1 MRVATCIGDRHI
13 LVKSN
18 KRRVQQHSLHV
29 FCDHA
34 MVRSFNPRFVLVD
47 CGGGRQDEINLF
59 FFVPV
64 QRFTWMH
71 ISIQSK
77 HCKDC
82 FCNSQVSF
90 HCTSY
95 HLDVPSQF
103 KRSWNGKEVGGE
115 GKWHSSFFV
124 IDLGD
129 TATKQSHI
137 WNRFLLTKT
146 ETQKKAPSNFSAY
159 RMQWFI
165 SPAKTS
171 LPFSKQFSHSHLSLF
186 RKHGVMLKKSKYEA
200 SLKKKKRH
208 SRKYYI
214 KICLNCT
221 FRQLRWRCVQIF
233 DGIAAR

>member
-103 KRSWNGKEVGGE
+103 KRSWNGKEVGGGGRE
-115 GKWHSSFFV
+115 SN
-124 IDLGD
+124 I
-129 TATKQSHI
+129 
-137 WNRFLLTKT
+137 
-146 ETQKKAPSNFSAY
+146 APSL
-159 RMQWFI
+159 WLI
-165 SPAKTS
+165 SVILRQNKVIFGTDFFW
-171 LPFSKQFSHSHLSLF
+171 LKQ
-186 RKHGVMLKKSKYEA
+186 R
-200 SLKKKKRH
+200 LKKKHHPTFPHTECNDSYPLQKQAYRSQNS
-208 SRKYYI
+208 SRI
-214 KICLNCT
+214 SICPCLENMASC
-221 FRQLRWRCVQIF
+221 
-233 DGIAAR
+233 